1 MSANW
6 DTFFGAVT
14 GASVTV
20 FSVVFVVFQVKSA
33 HWRSSPLKTMAA
45 IASLTEF
52 MVPLL
57 ASLIMLMPGNPWR
70 IAAWAVGGLGVVAVL
85 THWTTFWRFRPL
97 ADQFDRG
104 HARGAVISFA
114 LYTGFLSG
122 GFMQRSTGLY
132 LIGGISVWLLFSG
145 AIQAWWLLEPTQPDK
160 RHLPD

>member
-6 DTFFGAVT
+6 DAFFGAVA

-97 ADQFDRG
+97 ADRFDRG
-104 HARGAVISFA
+104 HARGAVISLA
-114 LYTGFLSG
+114 LYTAFLSG
-122 GFMQRSTGLY
+122 GFMHRSTGLY
-132 LIGGISVWLLFSG
+132 LIGGVAVWLLFSG
-145 AIQAWWLLEPTQPDK
+145 AIQAWWLLEPTP
-160 RHLPD
+160 RIARR